1 MDLAIYG
8 TGGSG
13 REVFELSS
21 SLNAM
26 SNRWEKLLFLDDFTE
41 DTELYGAP
49 ILSFERMRS
58 LYIPGQ
64 IEVIIAVGEP
74 GSRELLYSKV
84 VNDGY
89 DLATII
95 HPDAFV
101 SPSAKLGSG
110 VFVKM
115 QSIISADAIVEDNV
129 FIQANVIVGHDV
141 RVGKH
146 TQISAYSHIAGHASL
161 GERNYLGVRASIREE
176 CSVGDDVVIAMGA
189 VVMEKKVPSK
199 VLAVG
204 NPAKYVRRKSGSR
217 VFS

>member
-1 MDLAIYG
+1 MILAIYG

-13 REVFELSS
+13 REVFEIAG

-26 SNRWEKLLFLDDFTE
+26 ANRWEKLLFLDDFTE
-41 DTELYGAP
+41 NTELYGAP
-49 ILSFERMRS
+49 VLSFEKMRS
-58 LYIPGQ
+58 QYAPGQ
-64 IEVIIAVGEP
+64 AEVIIAVGEP
-74 GSRELLYSKV
+74 SSRELLYSKV

-89 DLATII
+89 DLATIV
-95 HPDAFV
+95 HPAAFV
-101 SPSAKLGSG
+101 SPSAKLGAG

-115 QSIISADAIVEDNV
+115 QSIISADATIEDNV
-129 FIQANVIVGHDV
+129 FVQANVIVGHDV
-141 RVGKH
+141 CVGRH

-189 VVMEKKVPSK
+189 VVMEKRVPSG
-199 VLAVG
+199 VLALG
-204 NPAKYVRRKSGSR
+204 NPAKYVRRKPGSK